1 MVKQGPIMT
10 KEVHEGDD
18 ENYLHK
24 HKHHMTPQ
32 IPSWT
37 SKVVANNNY
46 ETLIPW
52 SYWIQN
58 GQQPKCHV

>member
-32 IPSWT
+32 IPS
-37 SKVVANNNY
+37 
-46 ETLIPW
+46 
-52 SYWIQN
+52 
-58 GQQPKCHV
+58 